1 MILLSIVDGIGCAKL
16 ALDIVAEQTK
26 CYTLGYL
33 ACGIDQDCIDLTSRT
48 NDVNEVAQQID
59 H

>member
-1 MILLSIVDGIGCAKL
+1 VILLSIFDGIGCAKL
-16 ALDIVAEQTK
+16 VLDIVAEQTK

-33 ACGIDQDCIDLTSRT
+33 AWGIDQDCIDLTSRT